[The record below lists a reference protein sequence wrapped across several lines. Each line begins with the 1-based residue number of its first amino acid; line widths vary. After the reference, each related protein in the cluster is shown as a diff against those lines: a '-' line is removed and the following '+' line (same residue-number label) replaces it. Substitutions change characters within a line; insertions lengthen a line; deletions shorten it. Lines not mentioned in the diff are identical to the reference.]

1 MCDFSFNDVYCN
13 NLCLDQSTVCLDLC
27 FNRLVPFGSLMM
39 LSTLSRLAWMSQGF
53 WFSAVIRVLCWST
66 FCSDW
71 QQGGPAMVGGGVDL
85 GPSVMA
91 LWPGSPQETFVPIEW
106 NSLKS
111 GGPQSLA
118 HKRSFCPEEMG
129 QREKEWETYRQTTR
143 QGRGERNIPSIEKNR
158 RENKA
163 RKRKEVHPFENRCS
177 KNYMAVLILQH
188 HRQNYM
194 L

>member
-1 MCDFSFNDVYCN
+1 MCNFSFNEVYCN

-27 FNRLVPFGSLMM
+27 FNCLVPFGSLMM
-39 LSTLSRLAWMSQGF
+39 LSTHSRLTWMSQGF

-71 QQGGPAMVGGGVDL
+71 QHGGPATVGGGADL

-106 NSLKS
+106 NSLRS

-118 HKRSFCPEEMG
+118 HKRTLSWGDGPK
-129 QREKEWETYRQTTR
+129 RERVRDIST
-143 QGRGERNIPSIEKNR
+143 N
-158 RENKA
+158 NKA
-163 RKRKEVHPFENRCS
+163 RPRGEKYSVYRKEQDRE
-177 KNYMAVLILQH
+177 
-188 HRQNYM
+188 
-194 L
+194 